1 MCIRDRCKVAMA
13 LAIATLGAGVSA
25 EACTDLIVGPK
36 ASTDGSVFISY
47 EMCIR
52 DRDSP

>member
-1 MCIRDRCKVAMA
+1 MKKTLCKVAMA

-25 EACTDLIVGPK
+25 EACSDLI
-36 ASTDGSVFISY
+36 

-52 DRDSP
+52 DRL